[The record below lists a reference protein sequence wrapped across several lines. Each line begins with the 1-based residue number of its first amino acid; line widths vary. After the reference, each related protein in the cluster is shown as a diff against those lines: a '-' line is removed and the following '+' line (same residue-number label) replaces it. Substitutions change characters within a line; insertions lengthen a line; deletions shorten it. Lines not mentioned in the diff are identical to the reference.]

1 MLQRSVQVF
10 VFVFDQLPV
19 CDGLSIRCQFAVKK
33 SKHRHTHTQTH
44 TNRVCSCHL
53 SAHTITH
60 STKLC
65 VSLSPYLRMY
75 PPLIIICS
83 LSSTTRDDGG

>member
-33 SKHRHTHTQTH
+33 SKHRHTHTLRH
-44 TNRVCSCHL
+44 
-53 SAHTITH
+53 TH
-60 STKLC
+60 SDTHKPCMQL
-65 VSLSPYLRMY
+65 P
-75 PPLIIICS
+75 S
-83 LSSTTRDDGG
+83 LSSHNNTLH